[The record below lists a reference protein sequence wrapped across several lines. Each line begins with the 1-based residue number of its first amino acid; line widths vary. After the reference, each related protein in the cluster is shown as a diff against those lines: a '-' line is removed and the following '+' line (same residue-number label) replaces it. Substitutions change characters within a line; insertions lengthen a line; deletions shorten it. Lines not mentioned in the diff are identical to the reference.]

1 MAWSANSCSEGY
13 LPDSYQGFLPS
24 DHLLVRWLNGVC
36 IFLKYLL
43 NLPDRIFKLNIMKKY
58 SYLIILFVLI
68 NWENGFA
75 QESEQFQFD
84 LSQVEIPFKQYELS
98 NGLTLIVHEDHKAP
112 IVAVNVWYH
121 VGSKNEKFG
130 KTGFAHLFEHL
141 MFNGSENFDDDY
153 FQAMER
159 IGATDLNGTTN
170 FDRTNYFQNVPKS
183 ALDVALW
190 MESDR
195 MGHFTGAISQEKL
208 DEQRGVVQN
217 EKRQGENQPYGK
229 FFELITESCFPEG
242 HPYSHTV
249 IGSMDDLNAAALEDV
264 KTWFKDYYGA
274 ANAVVVIAGDVDS
287 EEVYKKVQDYFGDI
301 PSGPPVTDYD
311 RFIAKREGEIRQVQQ
326 DRVPQSRIY
335 MVWNVPEWGNEEAF
349 NLDFV
354 AGALTDGKN
363 SRLYKRLVYD
373 EQIATSVSAYNWEN
387 EIAGLFVIQA
397 NVKPGVDNMVVEA
410 AIKEE
415 LSRFLRSGPTA
426 DEMKRIKTG
435 YFAGFTRG
443 IERIG
448 GFGGKSDILAQNAV
462 YGGTP
467 EFYKVRLKGMRDATS
482 ADVKTSAN
490 KWLSDGVFVL
500 HINPFP
506 EYSASPAKVDRS
518 KLPEVGT
525 VADVVF
531 PELQRAT
538 LSNGMEVVLAQRK
551 TVPLVEYRMLLN
563 AGYAADQFA
572 KPGTAN
578 LALNMLDEGTRSR
591 NSLQI
596 SEELA
601 LLGANLSTGSNL
613 DQSYVA
619 MSSLKA
625 NFDES
630 LALFADVVLNP
641 SFPETDFERLKR
653 EQIVNIQNEKKSPV
667 SMALRTLPK
676 FLYGED
682 HAYGNP
688 LTGSGYEATVESM
701 TREDL
706 MTFYETWFK
715 PNNATIVAVGDI
727 TLSELTDKLEKHF
740 KKWKQG
746 EVPEKNLAPVGAPN
760 KNKIYVMDRPEAL
773 QSVIISGHVTE
784 PYGTTNEIAVSMM
797 NNILGGEFTSR
808 VNMNLREDKGWA
820 YGAFTF
826 LYSGKGQRPFLAYAP
841 VQTDQTAPSMK
852 EIMSELKGYVGENP
866 ATSEEF
872 EKTKRNEILSL
883 PGQWETLNAVE
894 GSVANIVRYGLEDDY
909 YQTYAGEVR
918 DLKLEDIKSVS
929 EKIID
934 PGKMTWLVVGD
945 RVKILENIKAL
956 GFGEVILIDSD
967 GNVLTPEN
975 QKIELEGN

>member
-1 MAWSANSCSEGY
+1 MKK
-13 LPDSYQGFLPS
+13 LT
-24 DHLLVRWLNGVC
+24 HLLFATC
-36 IFLKYLL
+36 FLTG
-43 NLPDRIFKLNIMKKY
+43 
-58 SYLIILFVLI
+58 
-68 NWENGFA
+68 GFA
-75 QESEQFQFD
+75 YAQQEDATFQFD
-84 LSQVEIPFKQYELS
+84 LTQLEIPYEQYTLD

-121 VGSKNEKFG
+121 VGSKNENFG

-195 MGHFTGAISQEKL
+195 MGHFKGAISQEKL

-229 FFELITESCFPEG
+229 FFNLITESCFPEG

-249 IGSMDDLNAAALEDV
+249 IGSMDDLDAASLDDV
-264 KTWFKDYYGA
+264 KTWFTDYYGA
-274 ANAVVVIAGDVDS
+274 ANAVLVVAGDVDK
-287 EEVYKKVQDYFGDI
+287 EEVLEKVQKYFGDI
-301 PSGPPVTDYD
+301 PPGPPVTHYQKY
-311 RFIAKREGEIRQVQQ
+311 IARRSGEIRQVQL

-354 AGALTDGKN
+354 AGALADGKN

-373 EQIATSVSAYNWEN
+373 EQIASSVSAYNWEN

-397 NVKPGVDNMVVEA
+397 NVKPGVENMEVEN
-410 AIKEE
+410 AIREE
-415 LSRFLRSGPTA
+415 LDTFLKEGPTSA
-426 DEMKRIKTG
+426 EMKRIKTN

-443 IERIG
+443 MERIG

-462 YGGTP
+462 YGGSP
-467 EFYKVRLKGMRDATS
+467 EFYKTRLQGMKNATIQG
-482 ADVKTSAN
+482 VQQSAN
-490 KWLSDGVFVL
+490 TWLSDGVYVL

-506 EYSASPAKVDRS
+506 EYSTSQDTVDRS
-518 KLPEVGT
+518 KGLPELGEAASVS
-525 VADVVF
+525 F

-538 LSNGMEVVLAQRK
+538 LSNGMQVVLAQRK
-551 TVPLVEYRMLLN
+551 TVPLVEMRMLFN

-572 KPGTAN
+572 KAGTAS
-578 LALNMLDEGTRSR
+578 LAMDMLDEGTKSRS
-591 NSLQI
+591 SLEI
-596 SEELA
+596 NEELA

-619 MSSLKA
+619 ISSLKS
-625 NFDES
+625 NLDPS
-630 LALFADVVLNP
+630 LDLFADIVLNP
-641 SFPETDFERLKR
+641 AFPQADFDRLKK
-653 EQIVNIQNEKKSPV
+653 QQLVAIQNEKKSPV
-667 SMALRTLPK
+667 PMALRTLPK
-676 FLYGED
+676 FLYGEG

-688 LTGSGYEATVESM
+688 LTGSGYESTVSSI
-701 TREDL
+701 TRDDL
-706 MTFYETWFK
+706 MKFYSTWFK

-727 TLSELTDKLEKHF
+727 TMEELKRKLEARF
-740 KKWKQG
+740 KKWKEG
-746 EVPEKNLAPVGAPN
+746 DVPEKNLAEVGAPN
-760 KNKIYVMDRPEAL
+760 QNKIYVLDRPDAL
-773 QSVIISGHVTE
+773 QSVIIAGHVTE
-784 PYGTTNEIAVSMM
+784 PYGEVSEIAVDMM

-826 LYSGKGQRPFLAYAP
+826 LYSAKGQRPFLAYAP
-841 VQTDQTAPSMK
+841 VQTDQTAASMK
-852 EIMSELKGYVGENP
+852 EILKELKGYVGDNP
-866 ATSEEF
+866 PTEEEF

-894 GSVANIVRYGLEDDY
+894 SSITDIVRYDLADDY
-909 YQTYAGEVR
+909 YQTYATEVQNL
-918 DLKLEDIKSVS
+918 DLNKINDAAG
-929 EKIID
+929 KIID
-934 PGKMTWLVVGD
+934 PKKVTWLVVGD
-945 RVKILENIKAL
+945 KAKIMKEIEEL
-956 GFGEVILIDSD
+956 GYGEVIPIDSE
-967 GNVLTPEN
+967 GNVLKPES
-975 QKIELEGN
+975 QKVEIEGN

>member
-1 MAWSANSCSEGY
+1 MT
-13 LPDSYQGFLPS
+13 L
-24 DHLLVRWLNGVC
+24 
-36 IFLKYLL
+36 
-43 NLPDRIFKLNIMKKY
+43 
-58 SYLIILFVLI
+58 
-68 NWENGFA
+68 A
-75 QESEQFQFD
+75 QETAGSFQFD
-84 LSQVEIPFKQYELS
+84 LSQLTIPYEQYTLS
-98 NGLTLIVHEDHKAP
+98 NGLTLIVHEDNKAP

-229 FFELITESCFPEG
+229 FFELVTESCFPEG

-264 KTWFKDYYGA
+264 KQWFSDYYGP
-274 ANAVVVIAGDVDS
+274 ANAVLVIAGDVKAD
-287 EEVYKKVQDYFGDI
+287 EVYKKVVDYFGDI
-301 PSGPPVTDYD
+301 PSGPPVTHYQVN
-311 RFIAKREGEIRQVQQ
+311 IAKRFGEIRQVQQ
-326 DRVPQSRIY
+326 DRVPQSRVY
-335 MVWNVPEWGNEEAF
+335 MVWNVPEFGNPEAF

-354 AGALTDGKN
+354 AGALAEGKN

-373 EQIATSVSAYNWEN
+373 EQIATAVSAFNWEN

-397 NVKPGVDNMVVEA
+397 NVKPGVDNAEVEN
-410 AIKEE
+410 AIREE
-415 LSRFLRSGPTA
+415 LNKFLDEGPTQQ
-426 DEMKRIKTG
+426 EMNRIKTDF
-435 YFAGFTRG
+435 FAGFTRG

-462 YGGTP
+462 YGGSP
-467 EFYKVRLKGMRDATS
+467 EVYKVRLQGMKNATT
-482 ADVKTSAN
+482 AEVKAVAN
-490 KWLSDGVFVL
+490 KWLNDGVYVL

-506 EYSASPAKVDRS
+506 DYSVAQSGVDRS
-518 KLPEVGT
+518 KLPEVGP
-525 VADVVF
+525 AAAVVF
-531 PELQRAT
+531 PELEKAT
-538 LSNGMEVVLAQRK
+538 LSNGMKVVLAQRK
-551 TVPLVEYRMLLN
+551 TVPLVEFRLLLD

-572 KPGTAN
+572 AAGTAE
-578 LALNMLDEGTRSR
+578 LTLNMLDEGTKSR

-596 SEELA
+596 NEELA
-601 LLGANLSTGSNL
+601 LLGANLNTGSNL
-613 DQSYVA
+613 DQSYIT
-619 MSSLKA
+619 MSSLK
-625 NFDES
+625 NNMDQS
-630 LALFADVVLNP
+630 LELFADVVLNP
-641 SFPETDFERLKR
+641 SFPQADFDRLKKQ
-653 EQIVNIQNEKKSPV
+653 QIVSIQNEKKSPV

-676 FLYGED
+676 FLYGEG

-688 LTGSGYEATVESM
+688 LTGSGYESTVNEM
-701 TREDL
+701 AREDL
-706 MTFYETWFK
+706 MKFYETWFK
-715 PNNATIVAVGDI
+715 PNNATLVAVGDI
-727 TLSELTDKLEKHF
+727 TLNELTEKLERYF
-740 KKWKQG
+740 RKWKQG
-746 EVPEKNLAPVGAPN
+746 EVPKKNLEQVGAPN
-760 KNKIYVMDRPEAL
+760 KNKIYVMDRPESL

-784 PYGTTNEIAVSMM
+784 PYGTTNEIAVNMM

-852 EIMSELKGYVGENP
+852 EILGELNGYVGDNP
-866 ATSEEF
+866 ATAEEF
-872 EKTKRNEILSL
+872 QKTKRNEVLSL
-883 PGQWETLNAVE
+883 PGQWETMNAVE
-894 GSVANIVRYGLEDDY
+894 NSIANLVRYDLSDDY
-909 YQTYAGEVR
+909 YQTYAEAVEN
-918 DLKLEDIKSVS
+918 LKLEDVKTVAK
-929 EKIID
+929 KIID
-934 PGKMTWLVVGD
+934 PAKMTWLVVGD
-945 RVKILENIKAL
+945 QKKILEEIKSL
-956 GFGEVILIDSD
+956 GYGEVILIDSD
-967 GNVLTPEN
+967 GNVLTPES